1 MNYKACLFF
10 LSVCFVAHA
19 QSISNSSSNDV
30 QVKTEEENKYAMVEY
45 EEVLNDDIVW
55 SRVVYEEIDLSEK
68 FNHPLYFPKDGLKD
82 NNRKTLWSIIRESI
96 LEKKIATLYNDANPN
111 FNEEMEP
118 DTYLTRIQNT
128 FGPEPVPLRSSDISS
143 YIIKGVWYFDKIQS
157 EMFFKILGL
166 MPRGRDMNNFSNDD
180 PVDLFWIWFDDLRPY
195 IQEDNVVI
203 NTNGSIVTSFDKILS
218 NRVFNARIIGTNS
231 VFNNRLI
238 NEYVNDPF
246 MQLMESERIKN
257 EILNFELD
265 LWVN

>member
-82 NNRKTLWSIIRESI
+82 NNRKSLWSIIRESI

-118 DTYLTRIQNT
+118 GELWNQWSQCKFDCLASCHPIGNGVNPSACSQSIQ
-128 FGPEPVPLRSSDISS
+128 
-143 YIIKGVWYFDKIQS
+143 
-157 EMFFKILGL
+157 
-166 MPRGRDMNNFSNDD
+166 
-180 PVDLFWIWFDDLRPY
+180 
-195 IQEDNVVI
+195 
-203 NTNGSIVTSFDKILS
+203 
-218 NRVFNARIIGTNS
+218 
-231 VFNNRLI
+231 RLI
-238 NEYVNDPF
+238 SRV
-246 MQLMESERIKN
+246 
-257 EILNFELD
+257 
-265 LWVN
+265 